1 MMYSFI
7 EFTIVSIE
15 NGIYFMGPYIDT
27 ELLGPVISYATNDFI
42 WILPPFESPFE
53 G

>member
-1 MMYSFI
+1 MYSFV

-15 NGIYFMGPYIDT
+15 NAIYFMGPYIDT
-27 ELLGPVISYATNDFI
+27 ELLGPVISYITNDFKLI
-42 WILPPFESPFE
+42 FPVFESPFA